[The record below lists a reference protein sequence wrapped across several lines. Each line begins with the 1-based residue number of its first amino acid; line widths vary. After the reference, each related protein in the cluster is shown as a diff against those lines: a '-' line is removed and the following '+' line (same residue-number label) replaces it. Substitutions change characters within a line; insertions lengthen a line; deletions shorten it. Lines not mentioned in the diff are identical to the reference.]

1 LGDRDIRISAVND
14 RLVFWGD
21 KPKAPKPVAS
31 DLFDPELDKA
41 LRRFQRRHGID
52 ADGVLGKKTLSAL
65 NFSASERL
73 SQVEINMERWRWI
86 PHHLGTQYILVNTA
100 DYSLQVVAG
109 LETLLEMRVVVGR
122 PEQLTPV
129 LSGDINYV
137 VINPYWHV
145 PHSIA
150 VRDILP
156 KLRKNPAYLRE
167 QHIAVLEG
175 WGENAPK
182 ISPESVDWTA
192 ISEHNFRY
200 KLRQEPG
207 PKNSLG
213 RIKFM
218 FPNKFGVYLH
228 DTPSRGLFKR
238 AIRGFSSGC
247 IRIENPMDLAAY
259 LLRDRPGWNYEA
271 IKAQVESGKTRTI
284 PVNPAMPVHL
294 LYWTAWVDENNIVQF
309 REDIYGRD
317 NGLKSALAEKPPML
331 IAEKRIHGV
340 SP

>member
-1 LGDRDIRISAVND
+1 LGDRDKRISAVND

-21 KPKAPKPVAS
+21 KPKAPKPLIPE
-31 DLFDPELDKA
+31 LFDPELEKVI
-41 LRRFQRRHGID
+41 RRFQIRHGIES
-52 ADGVLGKKTLSAL
+52 DGILGKKTLAAL
-65 NFSASERL
+65 NFSASDRL
-73 SQVEINMERWRWI
+73 SQIEINMERWRWI
-86 PHHLGTQYILVNTA
+86 PHHMGTQYVLVNTA
-100 DYSLQVVAG
+100 DFSLQLVAG
-109 LETLLEMRVVVGR
+109 LETLMEMRVVVGR

-129 LSGDINYV
+129 LSGEINYV

-167 QHIAVLEG
+167 QHITVLEG
-175 WGENAPK
+175 WSNNAAE
-182 ISPESVDWTA
+182 ISPDSVDWKN
-192 ISEHNFRY
+192 ISDHSFRY

-238 AIRGFSSGC
+238 AKRGFSSGC
-247 IRIENPMDLAAY
+247 IRIEKPMDLAAY
-259 LLRDRPGWNYEA
+259 LLRDKPGWNYDA
-271 IKAQVESGKTRTI
+271 IQAQIESGETRAI
-284 PVNPAMPVHL
+284 PVHPTMPVHL
-294 LYWTAWVDENNIVQF
+294 LYWTAWVDENHIVQF
-309 REDIYGRD
+309 REDIYNRD

-331 IAEKRIHGV
+331 MAEKRTKRLT
-340 SP
+340 P